1 MAKGSEVLS
10 MLLPDGGWILS
21 GEKFEDIE
29 FIYDRAK
36 CTKAQFEAG
45 FAAYDAWKSEQDAAK
60 AADKEALL
68 DRLGITADEAKLLL
82 S

>member
-29 FIYDRAK
+29 FIDDRAK